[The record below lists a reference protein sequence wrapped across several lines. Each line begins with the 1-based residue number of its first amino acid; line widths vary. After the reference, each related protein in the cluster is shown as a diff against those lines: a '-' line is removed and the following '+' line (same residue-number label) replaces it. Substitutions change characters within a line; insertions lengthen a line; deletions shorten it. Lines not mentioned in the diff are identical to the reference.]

1 MNTIK
6 AIIILQTDGR
16 RTLAKYFD
24 DKINPKQFERKLFT
38 KTKTPKA
45 KDEIIVLDG
54 FLIVHKF
61 VTDSHF
67 YIVGGRNENPLVLD
81 NVLNCLTEVVGSF
94 SSNNSSIEL
103 YILDNTVLD
112 NLSKVILALDQIC
125 DGGLILEVDPNLV
138 LQRIRSSNEDTMESM
153 ASRTARRIFGI

>member
-1 MNTIK
+1 MNIMETIK
-6 AIIILQTDGR
+6 AIIILQIDGR
-16 RTLAKYFD
+16 RTIAKYFD
-24 DKINPKQFERKLFT
+24 EKLNSKQFERKLYA

-54 FLIVHKF
+54 VLIVHRF

-67 YIVGGRNENPLVLD
+67 YIVGGRNENPLILD
-81 NVLNCLTEVVGSF
+81 SVLNCLVEVVGSL
-94 SSNNSSIEL
+94 SSNSTSN
-103 YILDNTVLD
+103 NTVLD
-112 NLSKVILALDQIC
+112 NLSRVILALDEIF

-138 LQRIRSSNEDTMESM
+138 LQRIASTNEETMESM

>member
-24 DKINPKQFERKLFT
+24 DKLNPKQFERKLFA

-54 FLIVHKF
+54 VLIVHRF

-67 YIVGGRNENPLVLD
+67 YIVGGRNENALVLD
-81 NVLNCLTEVVGSF
+81 NVLNCLVEVVGSL
-94 SSNNSSIEL
+94 SSNNTSN
-103 YILDNTVLD
+103 NTVLD
-112 NLSKVILALDQIC
+112 NLSRVILALDEIC

-138 LQRIRSSNEDTMESM
+138 LQRITSTNEDTMESM

>member
-1 MNTIK
+1 MNIMNTIK

-16 RTLAKYFD
+16 RTLAKYYD
-24 DKINPKQFERKLFT
+24 EKLNSKQFERKLYA

-45 KDEIIVLDG
+45 KDEIIFLDG
-54 FLIVHKF
+54 VLIVHRF

-67 YIVGGRNENPLVLD
+67 YIVGGRNENPLILDSVLT
-81 NVLNCLTEVVGSF
+81 CLVEVVSHL
-94 SSNNSSIEL
+94 SSNNSNN
-103 YILDNTVLD
+103 NTVLD
-112 NLSKVILALDQIC
+112 NLSRVILALDETC

-138 LQRIRSSNEDTMESM
+138 LQRISSTNEDTVESM